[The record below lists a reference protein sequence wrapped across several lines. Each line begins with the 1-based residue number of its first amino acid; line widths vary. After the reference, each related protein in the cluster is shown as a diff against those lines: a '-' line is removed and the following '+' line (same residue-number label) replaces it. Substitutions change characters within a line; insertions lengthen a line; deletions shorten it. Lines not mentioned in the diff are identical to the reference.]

1 MSIGQPGRETRLFLL
16 AEASRGV
23 ANLRRQARPGEASG
37 HRPGE
42 RLAFLLPP
50 KSSRGRT
57 DKACSAV
64 TTRRAS
70 TVIASAAKQSR
81 VPPPLARRI
90 RRGVRRNSWSR
101 KERTTQSALR
111 KRQRQFLWRDGL
123 LRCARNYGERG
134 MNSSR
139 LGAQF
144 SPMGSTASAINW
156 PIRRSTPR
164 RRRPA
169 PSRSTNFLPKLRSRS
184 MFVPAP
190 AEIAEL
196 IVGLLN
202 LGVSAAVIETRE
214 CLTAKTEL
222 PGNGAATA

>member
-50 KSSRGRT
+50 KSSRGRA

-90 RRGVRRNSWSR
+90 RRWVRRNSWSR

-111 KRQRQFLWRDGL
+111 KRQRQFSWRDGL

-134 MNSSR
+134 R
-139 LGAQF
+139 RAQF

-156 PIRRSTPR
+156 RSTPR

-169 PSRSTNFLPKLRSRS
+169 PSRSTNFLPKLRNRS
-184 MFVPAP
+184 MFVPVP

-196 IVGLLN
+196 IVGLLSRAFRSP
-202 LGVSAAVIETRE
+202 GSRRESA
-214 CLTAKTEL
+214 
-222 PGNGAATA
+222 